1 MGRLRH
7 GVAVIPVHNEARTI
21 GAIVAGVRAYL
32 PVIVVDDASTDH
44 SGRLAA
50 AAGATVITLP
60 KRRGKGAALRC
71 GFAEALRRQAH
82 VVVTLDGDGQHNP
95 QDIPRLLEAS
105 QQAPRSI
112 ILGGRLST
120 GAVMPRH
127 RLHAIRVASFWI
139 NWLGG
144 CNIRDTQSGFRVYP
158 AALLQALC
166 LKHGGFLLESELLL
180 KASQAGWGIRELSI
194 QAVYYPGRRSQYRPV
209 RDGTLAAAY
218 LFYRSV
224 RFWPSQLRRLWRG
237 RLADQGQTR
246 EHGWRQTY
254 VAARATALLPVLF
267 LGMLGQ
273 LLLRHTGCDVLA
285 PVIRGF
291 YDQRLL
297 HTPSTLGK
305 AWHDHQQH
313 KRWEYI

>member
-7 GVAVIPVHNEARTI
+7 SVAVIPVHNEAQTI
-21 GAIVAGVRAYL
+21 GAIVTGARAYL
-32 PVIVVDDASTDH
+32 PVIVVDDASTDG

-60 KRRGKGAALRC
+60 KRQGKGAALRC
-71 GFAEALRRQAH
+71 GFAEALRRQASAI
-82 VVVTLDGDGQHNP
+82 VTLDGDGQHNP
-95 QDIPRLLEAS
+95 QDIPRLLAAS
-105 QQAPRSI
+105 QRWPRSI
-112 ILGGRLST
+112 ILGGRLAT
-120 GAVMPRH
+120 VAGMPRH

-158 AALLQALC
+158 AGLLQSLC

-180 KASQAGWGIRELSI
+180 KASQAGWDMRELPI
-194 QAVYYPGRRSQYRPV
+194 QAVYYPAQHSQYRPV
-209 RDGTLAAAY
+209 WDGTLAAAY
-218 LFYRSV
+218 LFYRSI
-224 RFWPSQLRRLWRG
+224 RFWPIQLRRLWHGWRG
-237 RLADQGQTR
+237 DQGQTW
-246 EHGWRQTY
+246 EHVWRQTC

-273 LLLRHTGCDVLA
+273 LLLRHTGRDVLA

-297 HTPSTLGK
+297 HTPSAVGK

-313 KRWEYI
+313 NRWECI